1 MIIWLSSYPKS
12 GNTWIRSMVAA
23 LMYTDDGVFNFDLL
37 KKIKQF
43 PNEEYFQSFTNDF
56 GNFNE
61 IKKYW
66 EAAQDLINLDN
77 KIKFLKTHHINC
89 KINQY
94 NFTNKK
100 NTLATIYIVRDPRN
114 LISSISNHYS
124 KTLEDSKEFLFTPK
138 FIGGYKK
145 NGDLIKESLKTLLGT
160 WNEHYKFWKNN
171 NEDFLLIKYEDLIKD
186 TRLELKKIISFI
198 KKYTDVQTNEA
209 KNENIIKTTS
219 FKYLQNFEEKGYFN
233 ENAFKTINKKN
244 KFFNLGPKND
254 WKNLLNKKV
263 INEIENKFSYE
274 MKELGYLK

>member
-1 MIIWLSSYPKS
+1 
-12 GNTWIRSMVAA
+12 
-23 LMYTDDGVFNFDLL
+23 
-37 KKIKQF
+37 
-43 PNEEYFQSFTNDF
+43 
-56 GNFNE
+56 
-61 IKKYW
+61 
-66 EAAQDLINLDN
+66 
-77 KIKFLKTHHINC
+77 
-89 KINQY
+89 
-94 NFTNKK
+94 
-100 NTLATIYIVRDPRN
+100 

-124 KTLEDSKEFLFTPK
+124 KTLEDSKEFLFTSK